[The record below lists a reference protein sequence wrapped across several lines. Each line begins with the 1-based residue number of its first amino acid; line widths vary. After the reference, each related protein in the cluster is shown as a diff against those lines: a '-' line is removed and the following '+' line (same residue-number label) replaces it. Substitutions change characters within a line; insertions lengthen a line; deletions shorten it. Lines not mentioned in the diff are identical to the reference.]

1 MILSHGLIIINISRY
16 LCSSIVTTPRDN
28 VVTGVSHGDDT
39 QYAIQI
45 GLDKEPL
52 KNTTPEEQR
61 TMDFM
66 TDLWATFA
74 RTG

>member
-1 MILSHGLIIINISRY
+1 M
-16 LCSSIVTTPRDN
+16 TTPRDN

-52 KNTTPEEQR
+52 KDTTPEEQR